1 MMYRSLFCPCKIII
15 PMTPLNHALVR
26 REKAW
31 KIFIMLY
38 IHGKRRNAHKL
49 YTEFTCSTCNVRSY
63 HTYGATQIF
72 HAFSL
77 HMVQRSWEEGE
88 SFGSRLY
95 CLALNS
101 CPASSRVVSLPHYL
115 QVQSEVSKP
124 YRESHN
130 NYNTRCIYIPDND
143 LKYCSSPLL

>member
-1 MMYRSLFCPCKIII
+1 MMYRSLFRSCKIII

-115 QVQSEVSKP
+115 QV
-124 YRESHN
+124 
-130 NYNTRCIYIPDND
+130 
-143 LKYCSSPLL
+143 

>member
-1 MMYRSLFCPCKIII
+1 
-15 PMTPLNHALVR
+15 MTPLNHALVR

-72 HAFSL
+72 QAFSL

-88 SFGSRLY
+88 SFGSRLH

-130 NYNTRCIYIPDND
+130 NYNTRCIIYLIMI
-143 LKYCSSPLL
+143 